1 MNRSS
6 RIPPHAR
13 RTPPGPP
20 SLPRAASAQPPAA
33 VPPPAA
39 AQPPAAPRGA
49 AAGAVTRR
57 AAAAAAAIVLAL
69 AFAWAAA
76 AAVGGAAAAAGSP
89 GNADVPEAARE
100 RARLA
105 RRFGQQVRAGQLA
118 AAAATADSF
127 LARHPGD
134 GLMAYNLAC
143 VQARRGEAAAAW
155 AALER
160 AAASPQVDARQAA
173 ADPDLEPLRTDAR
186 FGDWLRRV
194 RSRQRAE
201 SDRRAL
207 VLREGYWS
215 EEFTLEPNDG
225 SPADDAWPR
234 VSVRIQA
241 TEGSLQLAA
250 TIRDRRFLDRAQPW
264 QNGDGLRVTVAFP
277 PPAGDGRES
286 EHAFGFGFGLQGA
299 MPVGALVEQDGRAR
313 PVTVLELAPKI
324 RLDDQR
330 TEATYAVKIPWT
342 VLAPYG
348 PPVDTLLGLN
358 VSYLSVGADRVRRT
372 VSWLPDP
379 ALETG
384 ATRWRRYVPAVL
396 RPSDRSTPALRGAV
410 DNAVIAAE
418 PLAVQLAAW
427 LPEAGGGS
435 LSLELLDAESRSV
448 GDAGEAVAAVDA
460 RPGLNRWRRTVHL
473 ADVPAGPLLLRAHLR
488 APGLDTL
495 RWQTPVLRLDPGW
508 LPEARVRAARAAAD
522 ERPSLDYRLD
532 AIEAALAER
541 APRTLPGSLTTTLA
555 ETALL
560 LRRLETTGRALPD
573 SGSFLAAYRDD
584 TGALLPC
591 RVWLPPGHR
600 PDAPHRVLVLLPGGG
615 IGEER
620 FGERALASLD
630 QPGDLVVVTPLA
642 GWQRPAGPSETAAGR
657 VAALAGGL
665 RWAMA
670 RYNAGPASVAGL
682 FGGAPDALEL
692 SLARPEL
699 CERVLLWPE
708 AADPW
713 PDASPAEEASRL
725 RARRNRLPYEVVEV
739 GRLPATCVVGDAL
752 RAGGFAVRRSEE
764 ATDNPSASL
773 VARRLLAWTEAPA
786 GAPAPT
792 PAPAPRRP

>member
-1 MNRSS
+1 MNRTS
-6 RIPPHAR
+6 RIASPAR
-13 RTPPGPP
+13 RTPPGPLL
-20 SLPRAASAQPPAA
+20 LPRAAAA
-33 VPPPAA
+33 R
-39 AQPPAAPRGA
+39 PPAAPTVA
-49 AAGAVTRR
+49 ATGAVTKR
-57 AAAAAAAIVLAL
+57 AAAAAAAIALAF

-76 AAVGGAAAAAGSP
+76 APVAAAAAAAATPAG
-89 GNADVPEAARE
+89 ADVPEAARE

-105 RRFGQQVRAGQLA
+105 RQFGQQVRAGQLA

-127 LARHPGD
+127 LARHPED
-134 GLMAYNLAC
+134 GLMLYNLAC

-173 ADPDLEPLRTDAR
+173 ADPDLEPLRADAR
-186 FGDWLRRV
+186 FGDWLERV

-207 VLREGYWS
+207 VLREGYWN
-215 EEFTLEPNDG
+215 EAFTLEPNDG

-234 VSVRIQA
+234 VSVSLQA

-250 TIRDRRFLDRAQPW
+250 TVRDRRFLDRRQPW
-264 QNGDGLRVTVAFP
+264 QNGDGLRVTIAFP
-277 PPAGDGRES
+277 PPAGDARES
-286 EHAFGFGFGLQGA
+286 DHAFGFGFGLQGA
-299 MPVGALVEQDGRAR
+299 MPVGALVEQDGHAR

-330 TEATYAVKIPWT
+330 TEATYAVTIPWT

-358 VSYLSVGADRVRRT
+358 VSYLSVGTDRVRRT
-372 VSWLPDP
+372 ASWLPDP

-384 ATRWRRYVPAVL
+384 ATRWRRYVPVVL
-396 RPSDRSTPALRGAV
+396 RLSDRSTPALRGAV
-410 DNAVIAAE
+410 ANAVIGAE

-435 LSLELLDAESRSV
+435 LGLEVLDAGGRPV
-448 GDAGEAVAAVDA
+448 GDAGEAVAAIDA
-460 RPGLNRWRRTVHL
+460 RPGVNRWRRTVDL
-473 ADVPAGPLLLRAHLR
+473 AAVPAGPLLLRAHLR
-488 APGLDTL
+488 APGLDSL

-508 LPEARVRAARAAAD
+508 LPEARGRAARAAAD

-532 AIEAALAER
+532 AIAAALAER

-560 LRRLETTGRALPD
+560 LQRLETAGRALPD

-584 TGALLPC
+584 GGALLPC
-591 RVWLPPGHR
+591 RVWLPPGYR
-600 PDAPHRVLVLLPGGG
+600 PNAPHRLLVLLPGDG

-620 FGERALASLD
+620 FGEQVLANLA
-630 QPGDLVVVTPLA
+630 QPADLVVVAPLA
-642 GWQRPAGPSETAAGR
+642 GWERPAGPTATAAGQ
-657 VAALAGGL
+657 VPALAAGL
-665 RWAMA
+665 RWARA

-682 FGGAPDALEL
+682 FGGASDALEL
-692 SLARPEL
+692 SLARPEV
-699 CERVLLWPE
+699 CERVLLWPA

-713 PDASPAEEASRL
+713 PDTSPADEASRL
-725 RARRNRLPYEVVEV
+725 RARRNRLPYEVIEV
-739 GRLPATCVVGDAL
+739 GEQPASRVVGDAL
-752 RAGGFAVRRSEE
+752 QAGGFAVRRSAET
-764 ATDNPSASL
+764 ADNPSASL
-773 VARRLLAWTEAPA
+773 VARRLLAWAGPPA
-786 GAPAPT
+786 GAPAPAT
-792 PAPAPRRP
+792 VPAPAPPPRRP